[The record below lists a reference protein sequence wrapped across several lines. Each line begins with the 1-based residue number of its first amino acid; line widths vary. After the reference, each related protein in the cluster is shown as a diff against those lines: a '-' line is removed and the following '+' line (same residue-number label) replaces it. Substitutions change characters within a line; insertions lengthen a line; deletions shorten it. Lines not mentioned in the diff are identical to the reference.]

1 MRRQD
6 CAWPGS
12 KTPWRFQGFAPCYRM
27 GRSAVTKGRHGVAGA
42 LALDLKRLIPVKGSR
57 NRGGRCGGLDWGRR
71 LGGGVFGAHG
81 SRRLGRQG
89 ERGLGVRALLKLSGV
104 IDAINT
110 QIGRWVAWLILL
122 AVVVSAGNATVRKI
136 FDVSSNSWLELQW
149 ILFSAVFLLCAP
161 WTLLNNEHIRI
172 DIVNNQ
178 LPRWL
183 RDTIEL
189 VGHTFFLLPLAIIMV
204 VTGVPFFFKS
214 VELNEQSGNA
224 GGLPQWPAKSL
235 VMIGFAMLLAQA
247 VSETIKRVAV
257 IRGMIPDPHESQVH
271 ALEAEV
277 EHIVEAIEKH

>member
-1 MRRQD
+1 MRR
-6 CAWPGS
+6 
-12 KTPWRFQGFAPCYRM
+12 
-27 GRSAVTKGRHGVAGA
+27 
-42 LALDLKRLIPVKGSR
+42 
-57 NRGGRCGGLDWGRR
+57 
-71 LGGGVFGAHG
+71 
-81 SRRLGRQG
+81 G

-122 AVVVSAGNATVRKI
+122 AVVVSAGNATVRKV

-161 WTLLNNEHIRI
+161 WTLLKNEHIRI

-189 VGHTFFLLPLAIIMV
+189 VGQTFFLLPLCIIMI
-204 VTGVPFFFKS
+204 VTGIPFFLAS
-214 VELNEQSGNA
+214 VEINEQSGNA

-235 VMIGFAMLLAQA
+235 IMIGFALLLVQA
-247 VSETIKRVAV
+247 VSEIIKRVAI
-257 IRGMIPDPHESQVH
+257 IRGMIPDPHESQIN